1 MNSDS
6 SVLPNSPVN
15 PDQQQSV
22 SDLKV
27 SCQEK
32 ENMDTTCCQQKVCN
46 NDVDTTTD
54 SSKNEEE
61 PTCDRILK
69 LQIEFMR
76 SLDASWKQTLDE
88 RKKSQDDDDD
98 DLPPLVDQDDIE
110 NEEEDEEDEEEE
122 DDDKEEDEEEEDDED
137 DEEDEDEDDIDNTS
151 VVDEIINRMGVMD
164 KIREYSNLDKPNING
179 LLKINES
186 IRNELL
192 NEMKQTEEN
201 SEEEENSEKKDR
213 FLKGLRQL
221 DTIRSDLLCAKKY
234 QNDARWRNM
243 YMIFIWCFFGLSSF
257 LSDPYVKT
265 ALVGTYFMFLFRSL
279 FGFML

>member
-6 SVLPNSPVN
+6 SVLSNPPIN
-15 PDQQQSV
+15 PDNQQSTP
-22 SDLKV
+22 DLKV

-32 ENMDTTCCQQKVCN
+32 ENMDTSCCQQKVCN

-76 SLDASWKQTLDE
+76 SLDASWKLTLDE
-88 RKKSQDDDDD
+88 LKKSQDD

-110 NEEEDEEDEEEE
+110 NEEDDEDEEDEE
-122 DDDKEEDEEEEDDED
+122 DDKEE

-234 QNDARWRNM
+234 QNDARWRKM
-243 YMIFIWCFFGLSSF
+243 YMIFIGCFFGLSSF